1 MTVTVVNGQPPVQI
15 VVNRPPT
22 IVVTQTPG
30 VGPPG
35 GGGGSAFTFTQAS
48 PATTWTINHNLG
60 YRPVVEL
67 FSAGGVEMIAEVV
80 HTTVNQVVVSFVVA
94 TAGSARLL

>member
-1 MTVTVVNGQPPVQI
+1 MTVTLINGHPPVVITPQPRTQ
-15 VVNRPPT
+15 VVF
-22 IVVTQTPG
+22 TQTPG

-35 GGGGSAFTFTQAS
+35 AGANPYTHTQAV
-48 PATTWTINHNLG
+48 PATSWTINHNLG

-80 HTTVNQVVVSFVVA
+80 HTTVNQVVVSFLSA

>member
-1 MTVTVVNGQPPVQI
+1 MTITVINGQPPVQ
-15 VVNRPPT
+15 VVVQRPPT

-35 GGGGSAFTFTQAS
+35 GGASAFTFTQPG
-48 PATTWTINHNLG
+48 PATSWTINHNLG
-60 YRPVVEL
+60 YRPIVEL

-80 HTTVNQVVVSFVVA
+80 HTSLNQVVVSFLTA